1 MATSLTLTTA
11 GRNYWM
17 QRQGLGNTATIDKVT
32 FGQGTTTNLLG
43 RTSLVTPFNPAVE
56 LGLNTSGIVNNYIN
70 IFVLDDAPAAAY
82 EATEVAFWAGT
93 VLMFYGTTTDGNIF
107 QKVANR
113 PAGLYFNYIF
123 TDAALDASGINF
135 QGTTTPQATAFNS
148 GTVRVPTWSNSY
160 DTDNAQDAVT
170 PYAMA
175 RYVAENQVD
184 LETASGELDGSK
196 IKAETVGCG
205 ELEHNAAFGNP
216 VTRVAGSI
224 VADTTD
230 VKIVGIQGTSRGAWI
245 TTTISPNNHMPGL
258 VVQNLS
264 DGEQTDPR
272 ACVYT
277 GGLWTN
283 IRLHLSTAQ
292 TGERFATGSVVYLD
306 NLWQFT
312 NQPTEHPVGRVL
324 QAAQAANGIYSCWL
338 DFTNYFRDF
347 SPSSAIPVG
356 MAFPWAG
363 KATLNIPNGYLEC
376 DGGTASKAL
385 YPSLWAVIGD
395 QHGESTG
402 THFRLPDYRRRTIV
416 GAGGE
421 GTDTLGNAVGDT
433 GGAESLIVP
442 LPRHRHGFTGVET
455 YDIFLP
461 STSTIV
467 GNRVREKE
475 DTTAYAGG
483 STSQP
488 SVSLMQPS
496 AVARWII
503 KY

>member
-32 FGQGTTTNLLG
+32 FGQGTTTDLLG

-70 IFVLDDAPAAAY
+70 IFVLDDDPAAAY

-93 VLMFYGTTTDGNIF
+93 ELMFYGTTTDGNIF

-123 TDAALDASGINF
+123 TDAALDASGIDF
-135 QGTTTPQATAFNS
+135 KGTTTPQATAFNS
-148 GTVRVPTWSNSY
+148 GTVRIPAWGNSWDPTNSL
-160 DTDNAQDAVT
+160 DAVT
-170 PYAMA
+170 PHAMA
-175 RYVAENQVD
+175 QYVLENRVD

-205 ELEHNAAFGNP
+205 QLEHNATWGNP
-216 VTRVAGSI
+216 ITRVSGTI

-230 VKIVGIQGTSRGAWI
+230 FKIVGINGTGRGAWI
-245 TTTISPNNHMPGL
+245 TTTISPNNHIPGM

-272 ACVYT
+272 ACVYS
-277 GGLWTN
+277 GGYWTDA
-283 IRLHLSTAQ
+283 RLHLSTAQ
-292 TGERFATGSVVYLD
+292 QSERFTNGDSIYLD
-306 NLWQFT
+306 NLWQIT
-312 NQPTEHPVGRVL
+312 NRPTQHPVGWVI
-324 QAAQAANGIYSCWL
+324 QSAKAADGIYSVFL
-338 DFTNYFRDF
+338 NFTNYPRDR
-347 SPSSAIPVG
+347 SPSSAIPPGVV
-356 MAFPWAG
+356 FPWAG

-385 YPSLWAVIGD
+385 YPDLWAVVGD

-402 THFRLPDYRRRTIV
+402 THFRLPDYRRRVIV

-442 LPRHRHGFTGVET
+442 LPRHRHGYAAPET
-455 YDIFLP
+455 YRVFLP
-461 STSTIV
+461 SLGTIV
-467 GNRVREKE
+467 GDRVREIAG
-475 DTTAYAGG
+475 DTDYAGG

-488 SVSLMQPS
+488 SVSIMQPS